1 MTSNEGVNPQ
11 GWPVTL
17 LSVFLSL
24 YLLVSTSETQGLL
37 TVQQAVPF
45 DILKKT
51 QGEKAQNSREKLNN
65 SSKKLKVWANFLY
78 CDKKLHF
85 SYICLLYRQS
95 SVFLLKKDVF
105 KTLFFLQKLKEMLI
119 ILSKYLI
126 IFSKVKKKTHF
137 LAIPLSH
144 IAEIRSK
151 GQACCV
157 VYSATEHKV

>member
-51 QGEKAQNSREKLNN
+51 QGEKAQNPREKLDNSRFGQIFYIVIKSYILVTFACFIGKALFFTKERCFQN
-65 SSKKLKVWANFLY
+65 FIFSSKTQGNANYNVQILNYFLKSQGKNSFFGNSIIPY
-78 CDKKLHF
+78 CRNQVKRT
-85 SYICLLYRQS
+85 SLLC
-95 SVFLLKKDVF
+95 SVLC
-105 KTLFFLQKLKEMLI
+105 
-119 ILSKYLI
+119 Y
-126 IFSKVKKKTHF
+126 
-137 LAIPLSH
+137 
-144 IAEIRSK
+144 
-151 GQACCV
+151 
-157 VYSATEHKV
+157 